1 MSKLVAL
8 LRLTRAEHS
17 IMLIIAVIAAEFI
30 AKGIPSP
37 SLLVLSLIAPA
48 SISMASF
55 AINDYFDVAV
65 DKANKR
71 MRPIVTGE
79 LTKDDAL
86 LVTAAGM
93 LIGIIA
99 SAFINVQ
106 CFAIALIFGILA
118 LLYSYR
124 LKEILLIGNA
134 YIAFS
139 MAIPYI
145 FGSYVVSN
153 SIGAG
158 IAIVAVLTFLSGI
171 AREIHGTIR
180 DLRGDHLRKAKT
192 IPRAIG
198 IRNSAVLAMCLYLAA
213 VVLSLY
219 LFMSVPP
226 FRDNLAYL
234 PLILASDCMLLY
246 ISVGY
251 LGTARKG
258 FYDFARNLSLV
269 AMSLA
274 LLAFLLSP
282 IKLLP

>member
-124 LKEILLIGNA
+124 LKRSSYWSKLEMIVYQPFLPVSVHPAEYRPYLRA
-134 YIAFS
+134 YG
-139 MAIPYI
+139 Y
-145 FGSYVVSN
+145 
-153 SIGAG
+153 
-158 IAIVAVLTFLSGI
+158 FLSVFDYVSLNAGALI
-171 AREIHGTIR
+171 KLYYAYEIWAFPLERVCRRVCPGVR
-180 DLRGDHLRKAKT
+180 VYGPVAAKLPALHLRMPSAF
-192 IPRAIG
+192 PAYYPLWEVNRA
-198 IRNSAVLAMCLYLAA
+198 AVLAFVCQKIVA
-213 VVLSLY
+213 
-219 LFMSVPP
+219 LFHSPP
-226 FRDNLAYL
+226 
-234 PLILASDCMLLY
+234 
-246 ISVGY
+246 
-251 LGTARKG
+251 
-258 FYDFARNLSLV
+258 
-269 AMSLA
+269 
-274 LLAFLLSP
+274 
-282 IKLLP
+282 